1 MARSSKSNN
10 LPLTPEIL
18 RAAYEYFCVTVPF
31 CKWNM
36 PDADEILFKVTR
48 SRKVLGQARY
58 FTGQKKPNY
67 ELEVSEHFIGRTHSL
82 MELVAHEMVHIHQR
96 ETRMEKGG
104 EHNAAFKKLAA
115 VVCKHHGFD
124 PKLF

>member
-1 MARSSKSNN
+1 
-10 LPLTPEIL
+10 
-18 RAAYEYFCVTVPF
+18 
-31 CKWNM
+31 M
-36 PDADEILFKVTR
+36 PDADDVIFKVTR
-48 SRKVLGQARY
+48 SRKVLGMARY
-58 FTGQKKPNY
+58 YVGRPQPSPSY

-82 MELVAHEMVHIHQR
+82 MELVAHEMIHIHQR

-115 VVCKHHGFD
+115 MVCKHHGFD